1 MLDERT
7 ICGIK
12 PADLPSPPQAALQIM
27 RACAQENTNNEEL
40 SKIASSDPVIAAEI
54 LRIVNS
60 ALFGFS
66 GNIQSIAKAISIL
79 GLKALRNLA
88 LCVAVRDTLKKDAI
102 PGFNTM
108 LFWEDDLRR
117 AVCARQLAKTAK
129 IDADECFTAG
139 LLQDFGLLVM
149 FYLQPDKAPLWSE
162 LRIKDPDARY
172 TAEHNTFGVTH
183 EQIAVML
190 ANSWSLPD
198 DLASAL
204 GFHHNIPSD
213 ETKNSNL
220 STVLY
225 CADWISSIYSAE
237 DKSFVLTTS
246 RQLLTKSL
254 GMTPDDIES
263 LLGQIPALVEEAAT
277 ALGLRIDEQIDFDAV
292 MREANIKLADD
303 SQSYQELTWR
313 LQKTLKERDRLSAEL
328 KKEMRLAREIQ
339 VSMLPKPKGKNFP
352 VIAVNVSARQL
363 SGDFYDFFTLD
374 DGRIYFNLGDVAGK
388 GTNAALLMAKTSSL
402 FRCLG
407 KKIHNPGE
415 LLEQISNELVETSIR
430 GMFVTMACGIYD
442 PKSGDITLSNA
453 GHPPILLLSKKE
465 KPKSLEAQAP
475 PLGIVADCKFPEM
488 KHNLGEDS
496 LYLYSDGLIE
506 ARCGDGK
513 PLGLRGLLST
523 LEKQA
528 DKPPKERI
536 NTILARFKNSPVPL
550 RDDVTLL
557 LVEKQNDPR

>member
-12 PADLPSPPQAALQIM
+12 PADLPTPPQAALQIM
-27 RACAQENTNNEEL
+27 RACSQENTNNEEL
-40 SKIASSDPVIAAEI
+40 SKIASSDPVITAEI

-88 LCVAVRDTLKKDAI
+88 LCIAVRDTLKEDAI
-102 PGFNTM
+102 PGFDTK

-149 FYLQPDKAPLWSE
+149 FYLQPDKASFWPE
-162 LRIKDPDARY
+162 LRVQDPDARY
-172 TAEHNTFGVTH
+172 ASESKTFGVTH
-183 EQIAVML
+183 EQITIML

-204 GFHHNIPSD
+204 GFHHTVPNGDP
-213 ETKNSNL
+213 KNPNL

-225 CADWISSIYSAE
+225 CADWVSSIYSAD
-237 DKSFVLTTS
+237 DKSFVLATS
-246 RQLLTKSL
+246 KQLLAKSL
-254 GMTPDDIES
+254 DMTPENIDS
-263 LLGQIPALVEEAAT
+263 LLEQIPAQVEEAAT

-292 MREANIKLADD
+292 LREANIQLAYDN
-303 SQSYQELTWR
+303 QSYQELTWR

-339 VSMLPKPKGKNFP
+339 ISMLPKPPGKNFP
-352 VIAVNVSARQL
+352 ILAVNVSARQL

-407 KKIHNPGE
+407 KKILDPGV
-415 LLEQISNELVETSIR
+415 LLQQINNELFETSIR
-430 GMFVTMACGIYD
+430 GMFVSMACGIYD
-442 PKSGDITLSNA
+442 PKSGDIILANA
-453 GHPPILLLSKKE
+453 GHPPMLLLSKKE
-465 KPKSLEAQAP
+465 KPKAIEAQAP
-475 PLGIVADCKFPEM
+475 PLGIVADCKFPEK
-488 KHNLGEDS
+488 KHNLGADC

-513 PLGLRGLLST
+513 PLGLRGLLGI

-528 DKPPKERI
+528 DKPPQKRV
-536 NTILARFKNSPVPL
+536 NAILSRFKNSPVPL

-557 LVEKQNDPR
+557 LVERQNG